1 MGADHRSVIN
11 RSNERRERKMMKKLM
26 VLVAT
31 IMLVGVAFTAQAQTT
46 DRCYP
51 WAGKDPL
58 PASAFDPCIEAG
70 FIAGQVADLRDKHIS
85 KDAATMDLFQ
95 FEQSL
100 QGLSLKEIDR
110 TYVTPV
116 YDSKE
121 SWHSICVEYTNACR
135 SR

>member
-1 MGADHRSVIN
+1 
-11 RSNERRERKMMKKLM
+11 MMKKLM
-26 VLVAT
+26 GLAAT
-31 IMLVGVAFTAQAQTT
+31 IMLVGVVLTAQAQTT

-70 FIAGQVADLRDKHIS
+70 FIAGQVATLRDQHIG
-85 KDAATMDLFQ
+85 KDLATMDLLQ
-95 FEQSL
+95 YQLSL
-100 QGLSLKEIDR
+100 RGLSQAEIDR

-121 SWHSICVEYTNACR
+121 SWHAICVEYTNACR